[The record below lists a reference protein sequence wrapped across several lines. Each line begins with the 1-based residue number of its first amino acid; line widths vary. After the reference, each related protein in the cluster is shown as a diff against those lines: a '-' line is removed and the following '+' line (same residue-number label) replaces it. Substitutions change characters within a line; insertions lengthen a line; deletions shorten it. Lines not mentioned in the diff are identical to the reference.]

1 MQRMSVRINMTVSN
15 KIIAIQA
22 GVVSSVLKFTRPLV
36 QPSRGIK
43 LDRVVMSE
51 TECYIEIHTTRSC
64 GLQQREDKSELWLC
78 DIRSRD

>member
-15 KIIAIQA
+15 MIIAIQA

-51 TECYIEIHTTRSC
+51 TERCVGVHTTRSC
-64 GLQQREDKSELWLC
+64 GLQQREDKSE
-78 DIRSRD
+78 

>member
-36 QPSRGIK
+36 QPSSGIK
-43 LDRVVMSE
+43 LE
-51 TECYIEIHTTRSC
+51 QGCYERNRMLYRNTYNSFVWTTAKR
-64 GLQQREDKSELWLC
+64 G
-78 DIRSRD
+78 